1 MSIEPTKPT
10 QSTDELA
17 LSILVPVYNEAESL
31 PQLYQEITAACTQLG
46 RSYEIVFVNDGSR
59 DGSAAVLDQ
68 LADAD
73 AHCFVIHFRRNFG
86 KSPAL
91 AAGFEYVRG
100 AIVVTLDADLQDD
113 PAMIPAFIERI
124 ESGIDVVSGW
134 KQKRHD
140 PMEKT
145 LPSRLFNAVVRKLS
159 GVQLRDFNSGFKAYR
174 AECIRELRVY
184 GGFHRYLPV
193 FAHARGFSVEELVV
207 QHRARQHGQSKF
219 GSRRYIEGLLDL
231 TTVLLLTRYRTQPL
245 HFFGVPGLLVLALGV
260 VILSYLTVLWCLGHP
275 VGTRPL
281 LTLGVLLTITGVQI
295 LCVGL
300 VAEVVVRTTLGRK
313 EVFAIRNTRGQRLS
327 AAGSPL
333 DHSAARISQVGQH
346 VEHTRE

>member
-1 MSIEPTKPT
+1 MPQISP
-10 QSTDELA
+10 DELE
-17 LSILVPVYNEAESL
+17 LSILVPVYNEADSL
-31 PQLYQEITAACTQLG
+31 PQLYREITAACAGLG
-46 RSYEIVFVNDGSR
+46 RSYEIVFVDDGSR
-59 DGSAAVLDQ
+59 DGSAVVLDQ

-91 AAGFEYVRG
+91 AAGFEHVRG
-100 AIVVTLDADLQDD
+100 AIVITMDADLQDD

-124 ESGIDVVSGW
+124 EAGADVVSGW

-193 FAHARGFSVEELVV
+193 FAHDRGFTVEELVV

-219 GSRRYIEGLLDL
+219 GTRRYIEGLLDL

-245 HFFGVPGLLVLALGV
+245 HFFGGPGLLVLAAGV
-260 VILSYLTVLWCLGHP
+260 VILSYLTVLWCLGYP

-300 VAEVVVRTTLGRK
+300 VAEVVVRTTLGRR
-313 EVFAIRNTRGQRLS
+313 EVFAIRNTHGQRT
-327 AAGSPL
+327 AAQALP
-333 DHSAARISQVGQH
+333 ATRISQVGPH
-346 VEHTRE
+346 VQHTRE

>member
-1 MSIEPTKPT
+1 MPIE
-10 QSTDELA
+10 DVE
-17 LSILVPVYNEAESL
+17 LSILVPVFNEAGSL
-31 PQLYQEITAACTQLG
+31 LQLHQEITSACAKLA

-68 LADAD
+68 LADSD
-73 AHCFVIHFRRNFG
+73 PHCFVMHFRRNFG

-91 AAGFEYVRG
+91 AAGFEQVRG
-100 AIVVTLDADLQDD
+100 EIVITLDADLQDD
-113 PAMIPAFIERI
+113 PALIPIFLERI
-124 ESGIDVVSGW
+124 AAGADVVSGW
-134 KQKRHD
+134 KQKRQD
-140 PMEKT
+140 PLEKT

-193 FAHARGFSVEELVV
+193 FAHDRGFKVEEVVV

-219 GSRRYIEGLLDL
+219 GSRRYIDGLLDL
-231 TTVLLLTRYRTQPL
+231 TTVLLLTRFRTQPL
-245 HFFGVPGLLVLALGV
+245 HFFGVPGLLVLGV
-260 VILSYLTVLWCLGHP
+260 GLLILTYLTVLWTLGHP

-300 VAEVVVRTTLGRK
+300 VAEIVVRTTLRRG
-313 EVFAIRNTRGQRLS
+313 EVFAVRGVRAQSASRKVLRHARLV
-327 AAGSPL
+327 
-333 DHSAARISQVGQH
+333 R
-346 VEHTRE
+346 

>member
-1 MSIEPTKPT
+1 MSSASEVAELFREKFSQEPALYFSPA
-10 QSTDELA
+10 DHELLAKHMIDIA
-17 LSILVPVYNEAESL
+17 L
-31 PQLYQEITAACTQLG
+31 
-46 RSYEIVFVNDGSR
+46 D
-59 DGSAAVLDQ
+59 
-68 LADAD
+68 
-73 AHCFVIHFRRNFG
+73 
-86 KSPAL
+86 PAL

-100 AIVVTLDADLQDD
+100 AIVITMDADLQDD

-124 ESGIDVVSGW
+124 ESGSDVVSGW
-134 KQKRHD
+134 KQTRHD

-145 LPSRLFNAVVRKLS
+145 LPSRLFNAVVRKAS

-193 FAHARGFSVEELVV
+193 FAHDRGFSVEELVV

-219 GSRRYIEGLLDL
+219 GRRRYIEGLLDL

-245 HFFGVPGLLVLALGV
+245 HFFGVPGLLVLTLGV
-260 VILSYLTVLWCLGHP
+260 VILSYLTVLWCLGYP

-300 VAEVVVRTTLGRK
+300 VAEVDAVDLLGD
-313 EVFAIRNTRGQRLS
+313 VSLS
-327 AAGSPL
+327 
-333 DHSAARISQVGQH
+333 
-346 VEHTRE
+346 

>member
-1 MSIEPTKPT
+1 MPVDDVE
-10 QSTDELA
+10 
-17 LSILVPVYNEAESL
+17 LSILVPVYNEAGSL
-31 PQLYQEITAACTQLG
+31 PQLHQEITSACAALG
-46 RSYEIVFVNDGSR
+46 RSYEIVFVDDGSR

-68 LADAD
+68 LADRD
-73 AHCFVIHFRRNFG
+73 AHCFVLHFRRNFG

-100 AIVVTLDADLQDD
+100 AIVITLDADLQDD
-113 PAMIPAFIERI
+113 PALIPLFIERI
-124 ESGIDVVSGW
+124 EAGADVVSGW

-140 PMEKT
+140 PLEKT

-193 FAHARGFSVEELVV
+193 FAHDRGFKVEELVV

-219 GSRRYIEGLLDL
+219 GSRRYIDGLLDL

-245 HFFGVPGLLVLALGV
+245 HFFGVPGLFVLGLGLL
-260 VILSYLTVLWCLGHP
+260 ILSYLSVLWCLGHP

-313 EVFAIRNTRGQRLS
+313 EVFAIRNVHGQRLRERPS
-327 AAGSPL
+327 PASLPAGE
-333 DHSAARISQVGQH
+333 RVSQLGQH

>member
-1 MSIEPTKPT
+1 MPIE
-10 QSTDELA
+10 DVE
-17 LSILVPVYNEAESL
+17 LSILVPVFNEAGSL
-31 PQLYQEITAACTQLG
+31 LQLHQEITSACAKLA

-68 LADAD
+68 LADSD
-73 AHCFVIHFRRNFG
+73 PHCFVMHFRRNFG

-91 AAGFEYVRG
+91 AAGFEQVRG
-100 AIVVTLDADLQDD
+100 EIVITLDADLQDD
-113 PAMIPAFIERI
+113 PALIPIFLERI
-124 ESGIDVVSGW
+124 AAGADVVSGW
-134 KQKRHD
+134 KQKRQD
-140 PMEKT
+140 PLEKT

-193 FAHARGFSVEELVV
+193 FAHDRGFKVEEVVV

-219 GSRRYIEGLLDL
+219 GSRRYIDGLLDL
-231 TTVLLLTRYRTQPL
+231 TTVLLLTRFRTQPL
-245 HFFGVPGLLVLALGV
+245 HFFGVPGLLVLGV
-260 VILSYLTVLWCLGHP
+260 GLLILTYLTVLWTLGHP

-300 VAEVVVRTTLGRK
+300 VAEVVVRTTLGNK
-313 EVFAIRNTRGQRLS
+313 EVFAVRNTRGQRARLS
-327 AAGSPL
+327 SGSQRIDSPL
-333 DHSAARISQVGQH
+333 GSH

>member
-1 MSIEPTKPT
+1 MP
-10 QSTDELA
+10 TDELA

-31 PQLYQEITAACTQLG
+31 PQLYREITAACTQLG

-59 DGSAAVLDQ
+59 DGSTAVLDE
-68 LADAD
+68 LADSD
-73 AHCFVIHFRRNFG
+73 SHCFVIHFRRNFG

-100 AIVVTLDADLQDD
+100 SIVITLDADLQDD
-113 PAMIPAFIERI
+113 PAMIPAFVERI
-124 ESGIDVVSGW
+124 EAGADVVSGW

-145 LPSRLFNAVVRKLS
+145 LPSRFFNAVVRKAS
-159 GVQLRDFNSGFKAYR
+159 GVQLRDFNSGFKAYKS
-174 AECIRELRVY
+174 ECIRELRVY

-193 FAHARGFSVEELVV
+193 FAHDRGFTVEELVV

-231 TTVLLLTRYRTQPL
+231 TTVLLLTRFRTQPL

-260 VILSYLTVLWCLGHP
+260 VILSYLTVLWCLGNP

-300 VAEVVVRTTLGRK
+300 VAEVVVRTTLGRR
-313 EVFAIRNTRGQRLS
+313 EVFAIRETRGRHGAPVTLPQ
-327 AAGSPL
+327 P
-333 DHSAARISQVGQH
+333 ARISQVGPH
-346 VEHTRE
+346 VEQTRE